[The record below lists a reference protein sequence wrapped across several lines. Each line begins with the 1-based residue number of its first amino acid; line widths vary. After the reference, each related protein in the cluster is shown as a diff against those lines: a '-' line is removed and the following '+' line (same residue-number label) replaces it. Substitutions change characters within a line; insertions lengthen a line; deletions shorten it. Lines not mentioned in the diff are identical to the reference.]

1 MKNNVRVRALSCPGT
16 VARGLGHTVGTE
28 TFNAC
33 ARFTTRAISVLL
45 LSLVC
50 VVSAR
55 AQGSP
60 DVVWQGQH
68 TGFLRYTV
76 FSPDGQLLISGGDDR
91 VNKVWQAADGTL
103 VRTIVQCG
111 GVGCAGSTF
120 GFVSPDGQTLL
131 TSGLRFWRIS
141 DGTLQRRLGIGGNL
155 AVSPDWQYIVSSS
168 FSSSYPGNETR
179 TTTLFRLS
187 DGSQVWTKADGG
199 GQVAFS
205 PDGQTV
211 AAVGFQGIDI
221 WRVADGAFVGLI
233 PGPRT
238 LYAFS
243 PDGKLV
249 VTAGGAGGAFRYDNA
264 IKFYRVSDGA
274 LVRTMSGVG
283 VVTSAAF
290 TPDGQTLI
298 ASSWESNGDSP
309 ASGYGTSNG
318 SLRFWRVADGALL
331 KTYEQTTGLFANA
344 VTVSPDGRFFSYTYD
359 STVVLARMP
368 SFQCTFQLSPARAD
382 FNTSGGSGSV

>member
-1 MKNNVRVRALSCPGT
+1 MKNKVRVRALSCPGT
-16 VARGLGHTVGTE
+16 FARGLSHMVGTE
-28 TFNAC
+28 TFASRVRV
-33 ARFTTRAISVLL
+33 RFTTRLISVLL
-45 LSLVC
+45 LSIVC
-50 VVSAR
+50 TVSAR

-60 DVVWQGQH
+60 DIVWQGQH

-91 VNKVWQAADGTL
+91 VNKVWQAADGTP

-111 GVGCAGSTF
+111 GVGCGGSTF
-120 GFVSPDGQTLL
+120 GFISPDGQTLL

-141 DGTLQRRLGIGGNL
+141 DGALQRRLGIGGNL
-155 AVSPDWQYIVSSS
+155 ALSPDWQYIVSSS
-168 FSSSYPGNETR
+168 VSSSYAGNETR
-179 TTTLFRLS
+179 TTTLFRVS

-221 WRVADGAFVGLI
+221 WRVSDGAFVRLI

-243 PDGKLV
+243 PDGQLV
-249 VTAGGAGGAFRYDNA
+249 VTAGGAGGAFRYDNT

-274 LVRTMSGVG
+274 LVRTMPGVG

-298 ASSWESNGDSP
+298 TSSWETNGDQP

-318 SLRFWRVADGALL
+318 SIRF
-331 KTYEQTTGLFANA
+331 
-344 VTVSPDGRFFSYTYD
+344 
-359 STVVLARMP
+359 
-368 SFQCTFQLSPARAD
+368 
-382 FNTSGGSGSV
+382 

>member
-1 MKNNVRVRALSCPGT
+1 MKNKVRVRALSCPGT
-16 VARGLGHTVGTE
+16 FARGLSHMVGTE
-28 TFNAC
+28 TFASRVRV
-33 ARFTTRAISVLL
+33 RFTTRLISVLL

-91 VNKVWQAADGTL
+91 TNEVWQAANGTP

-155 AVSPDWQYIVSSS
+155 ALSPDWQYIVSSS

-179 TTTLFRLS
+179 TTTLFR
-187 DGSQVWTKADGG
+187 
-199 GQVAFS
+199 
-205 PDGQTV
+205 
-211 AAVGFQGIDI
+211 
-221 WRVADGAFVGLI
+221 
-233 PGPRT
+233 
-238 LYAFS
+238 
-243 PDGKLV
+243 
-249 VTAGGAGGAFRYDNA
+249 
-264 IKFYRVSDGA
+264 VSDGA
-274 LVRTMSGVG
+274 LVRTMPGVG

-298 ASSWESNGDSP
+298 TSSWETNGDQP

-318 SLRFWRVADGALL
+318 SLRFWRVSDGALL

-344 VTVSPDGRFFSYTYD
+344 VTVSPDGMFFSYTYD
-359 STVVLARMP
+359 STV
-368 SFQCTFQLSPARAD
+368 
-382 FNTSGGSGSV
+382 